1 MAVILLQAAGA
12 ALGGVFGPVGAAL
25 GQAAGALAGSLID
38 SSLFGASRTVSAR
51 GLSSVRIP
59 SADEGTPI
67 ARVQGT
73 ARVNGTL
80 IWATR
85 FEESVTVER
94 TGGKGGGGTKV
105 ESRSYAGNFAFGLCE
120 GPVALVRR
128 VWADGRELDL
138 STIEMRLHRGTAD
151 QLPDPLIET
160 KQGVGETPAW
170 RGLAYV
176 VFERLPLADFGNR
189 IPVFNFEVVRP
200 VGDLEARIEAVTC
213 IPGGTEH
220 GYALTVVSE
229 QPGAGEKRLINRNSR
244 RQGSDWTVSIDEL
257 QALCPNLKTVALV
270 TAWMGTDLRAGY
282 CAFVPGVEE
291 ASRKAESRPW
301 KVGNYSRASARLISR
316 SDGHPAYGG
325 TPDDASVIEAIADLK
340 ARGLEVVLYP
350 FVLMDIPEGNGLP
363 DPEGDDEQPPL
374 PWRGRITC
382 IPAPGRDGSPNG
394 SAAIRDDIDA
404 LCGTTTPADIHISGT
419 TVSWSGGDDGYRR
432 MILHHAA
439 LAQAAGGVD
448 GFLIGSELRG
458 LTPLTDET
466 GAYPFVEALCDLAA
480 DVKAML
486 GPGTIVTYAA
496 DWSEYWGYRPADG
509 SGDVAFHLDAL
520 WAHAAIGAVAIDNYM
535 PLSDWRDEDRETGSP
550 DGERHGADR
559 IAMERAITSG
569 EGYDWYYASDTDRA
583 ARVRTPIADGV
594 AGKDWVYRVKDIRGW
609 WQNLHYDRA
618 GGGEAEEPTAWVPA
632 SKPVWLTEIGCPAV
646 DKGATEPYRFPDP
659 RSVEG
664 GLPRFTTGARD
675 DAVQRAFLS
684 AHIDHWTGP
693 TNADGMVDPARV
705 FAWTWDARPYPTF
718 PSRADL
724 WSDFDNWRTGHWLNG
739 RLGGASLADL
749 FADVLTRAGID
760 RFDVS
765 GIAGAVS
772 GHATAGGVSARDS
785 LEPLMDAFAI
795 DMREGP
801 SGLEFVSRLHAAGA
815 PVALDIVADP
825 DDESRFEDAREQES
839 TLPGE
844 CVLRHFD
851 PLGDHAAASARS
863 RRLSEGSTSQATLT
877 IEAALD
883 VASAAAVADLWL
895 KDRWAARRSLRLALS
910 PNHVAIE
917 PGDMIRCTFADAPEG
932 LFRVERIEDG
942 AMRRVEARGHALP
955 LPLEPAAAV
964 IRAGGGDASAGF
976 APDLVLAD
984 LPLITGSDESAWAVA
999 AAHMKPWRA
1008 LVVSASSGTEGYAER
1023 TRLDA
1028 PSRIGRLAAQLPP
1041 GTVEGR
1047 FDAGSELLID
1057 LPFGGFES
1065 LSRQA
1070 VLDGGNAIAVETA
1083 VGWEILQ
1090 FETAEEITPGR
1101 WRLISLLR
1109 GQAGTDD
1116 AMREGAVEEAR
1127 TLLLDRSLRPLGIP
1141 AEEAG
1146 LARNF
1151 IAELAGR
1158 GAGAIGGP
1166 LAFAGGFRA
1175 RTPFS
1180 PVHPRAK
1187 RTEEGVR
1194 FSWIRRSR
1202 SPEADGWSAVEVP
1215 LAEEIERYRLT
1226 LLDGE
1231 TEIRTVEVAASEWL
1245 YPPEDETA
1253 DFGGSR
1259 DQFDLRI
1266 AQGGRSVPWGVSRRT
1281 SVVVQ

>member
-12 ALGGVFGPVGAAL
+12 ALGGLFGPVGAVL

-38 SSLFGASRTVSAR
+38 SSLFGSSRTVSAR

-67 ARVQGT
+67 ARVQGS

-85 FEESVTVER
+85 FEENVTVER

-120 GPVALVRR
+120 GPVAMVRR

-138 STIEMRLHRGTAD
+138 STIEMRLHRGSDD
-151 QLPDPLIET
+151 QMPDPLIEAR
-160 KQGVGETPAW
+160 QGVGETPGW

-176 VFERLPLADFGNR
+176 VFERLPLEDFGNR
-189 IPVFNFEVVRP
+189 IPAFNFEVVRP
-200 VGDLEARIEAVTC
+200 VGDLEARIKAVTC

-244 RQGSDWTVSIDEL
+244 REGSDWTVSIDEL

-270 TAWMGTDLRAGY
+270 TAWMGTDLRAGH
-282 CAFVPGVEE
+282 CSFVPGVEVS
-291 ASRKAESRPW
+291 SRNAESRPW
-301 KVGNYSRASARLISR
+301 RVGNYSRATARLISR

-325 TPDDASVIEAIADLK
+325 TPDDASVIEAIANLK

-350 FVLMDIPEGNGLP
+350 FVLMDIPEGNALP
-363 DPEGDDEQPPL
+363 DPDGGDEQPPL

-382 IPAPGRDGSPNG
+382 IPASGRDGSPNG
-394 SAAIRDDIDA
+394 TAAIRDDIAA
-404 LCGTTTPADIHISGT
+404 LCGTTAPAHIHVSGA

-458 LTPLTDET
+458 LTPLTDDT

-480 DVKAML
+480 EIKAML
-486 GPGTIVTYAA
+486 GSETVVTYAA
-496 DWSEYWGYRPADG
+496 DWSEYWGYRPADS

-520 WAHAAIGAVAIDNYM
+520 WAHEAIGAVAIDNYM
-535 PLSDWRDEDRETGSP
+535 PLSDWRDGDRETGSP
-550 DGERHGADR
+550 DGERQGADR
-559 IAMERAITSG
+559 IAMERAVTAG
-569 EGYDWYYASDTDRA
+569 EGYDWYYASDADRV
-583 ARVRTPIADGV
+583 ARIRTPIVDGV

-609 WQNLHYDRA
+609 WQNLHYDRT
-618 GGGEAEEPTAWVPA
+618 GGVEAAEPTAWVPA

-664 GLPRFTTGARD
+664 GLPRFSTGARD

-693 TNADGMVDPARV
+693 ANADAMVDASRV

-739 RLGGASLADL
+739 RFGGASLADL

-765 GIAGAVS
+765 GIVGAVS
-772 GHATAGGVSARDS
+772 GHATGGGASARDS
-785 LEPLMDAFAI
+785 LEPLMKAFAI

-801 SGLEFVSRLHAAGA
+801 QGLEFVSRLRAAA
-815 PVALDIVADP
+815 TPMDLDIVADP
-825 DDESRFEDAREQES
+825 DDEPRFEDAREQES
-839 TLPGE
+839 ALPGE
-844 CVLRHFD
+844 CVLRFFD
-851 PLGDHAAASARS
+851 PLADHTAAGARS
-863 RRLSEGSTSQATLT
+863 RRISEGAVSQAGLAL
-877 IEAALD
+877 EASLD

-910 PNHVAIE
+910 PNRVEVE
-917 PGDMIRCTFADAPEG
+917 PGDLIRCTFADAPEG

-942 AMRRVEARGHALP
+942 AMRRIEARGHALP

-964 IRAGGGDASAGF
+964 IRTAGGDASAGF

-984 LPLITGSDESAWAVA
+984 LPLIRGSDESAWGMA

-1008 LVVSASSGTEGYAER
+1008 LVISASSGAEGYAER

-1028 PSRIGRLAAQLPP
+1028 PARIGRLAAALSP

-1047 FDAGSELLID
+1047 FDTGSELLID

-1070 VLDGGNAIAVETA
+1070 VLDGGNAITVETGA
-1083 VGWEILQ
+1083 GWEILQ
-1090 FETAEEITPGR
+1090 FETAEEIAAGR
-1101 WRLISLLR
+1101 WRLTSLLR

-1116 AMREGAVEEAR
+1116 AMRAGAPEEAR
-1127 TLLLDRSLRPLGIP
+1127 ALLLDRSLRPLGIP

-1146 LARNF
+1146 LGRNY
-1151 IAELAGR
+1151 IAELSGR
-1158 GAGAIGGP
+1158 RTGAVSGP
-1166 LAFAGGFRA
+1166 VAFAGGMRA

-1187 RTEEGVR
+1187 RTDEGVR
-1194 FSWIRRSR
+1194 FNWIRRGR
-1202 SPEADGWSAVEVP
+1202 SPEADSWTSVEVP
-1215 LAEEIERYRLT
+1215 LEEEIERYRLI
-1226 LLDGE
+1226 LLDGG
-1231 TEIRTVEVAASEWL
+1231 TEIRIVEVGAQEWIYPAA
-1245 YPPEDETA
+1245 DEIA
-1253 DFGGSR
+1253 DFGAAR
-1259 DQFDLRI
+1259 DQFELRI
-1266 AQGGRSVPWGVSRRT
+1266 EQGGRSVPWGVSRWA
-1281 SVVVQ
+1281 SVAVQ